1 MYQCLR
7 ILPYHSL
14 FYCTKAWYT
23 ERNLVLPHVR
33 VVVTRSPS
41 EREVVGSNHGR
52 VWQAE
57 LATGMAYFSVKWH
70 GSPDMAIVARKGT

>member
-1 MYQCLR
+1 MAMWA
-7 ILPYHSL
+7 
-14 FYCTKAWYT
+14 TG
-23 ERNLVLPHVR
+23 NLYSPAFDQSIVSKKSISWA
-33 VVVTRSPS
+33 RSSS

-57 LATGMAYFSVKWH
+57 LATGMAHFSIKWQ